1 MPYDARLL
9 GAAERDLRA
18 LVKKVDKRQRQRLT
32 DALADLA
39 VDPMS
44 GDVTPL
50 VGSSGLF
57 RRRVGDYRVVFA
69 LRDKVLL
76 VVVVLIGDRKQV
88 YDILDRRDLSVLGL
102 SDAQLLEGLTLEIR

>member
-1 MPYDARLL
+1 MPYDVRLL
-9 GAAERDLRA
+9 GAAERDLEA
-18 LVKKVDKRQRQRLT
+18 LVKKLNKRERQRLT
-32 DALADLA
+32 DAFADLH
-39 VDPMS
+39 VDPMA

-50 VGSSGLF
+50 VGSNGLF

-88 YDILDRRDLSVLGL
+88 YGILDRHDLLVLGL
-102 SDAQLLEGLTLEIR
+102 SDAQLLAVLTR

>member
-1 MPYDARLL
+1 MPCDVRLL
-9 GAAERDLRA
+9 GAAERDLKA

-32 DALADLA
+32 DALADLH
-39 VDPMS
+39 VDPMA

-50 VGSSGLF
+50 VGSNGLF
-57 RRRVGDYRVVFA
+57 RRRVGDYSVGFA

-88 YDILDRRDLSVLGL
+88 YDILDRRDLLVLGL
-102 SDAQLLEGLTLEIR
+102 SDAQLLAVLTR